1 MEKGQTHR
9 LTYRKTGIGQSVLTL
24 MGQRPL
30 WHHPGTS
37 TLGCCTEDRW
47 SQEEVSVGERSRAG
61 NIWEEEATVN
71 ASCMLCQHSDTGE
84 GKALF

>member
-9 LTYRKTGIGQSVLTL
+9 LTYRKAGTGQSVLTL
-24 MGQRPL
+24 MGHRPL

-37 TLGCCTEDRW
+37 TRGRCTEVHW
-47 SQEEVSVGERSRAG
+47 SLEEVSVGERSWAG
-61 NIWEEEATVN
+61 NIWEEEAAVN
-71 ASCMLCQHSDTGE
+71 ASCTLCQPSDTGL